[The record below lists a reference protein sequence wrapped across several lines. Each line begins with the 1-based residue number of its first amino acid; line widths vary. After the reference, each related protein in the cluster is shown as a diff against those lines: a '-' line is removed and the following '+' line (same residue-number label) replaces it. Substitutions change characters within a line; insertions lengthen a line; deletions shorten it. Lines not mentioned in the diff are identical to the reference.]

1 MKCLYKKTLFD
12 EKIPENSYIDNMLIA
27 IRICHTE
34 HPTPVFVDY
43 EDRMMRIEK
52 DTNDDDD
59 SDDNVMNMEA

>member
-1 MKCLYKKTLFD
+1 
-12 EKIPENSYIDNMLIA
+12 MLIA
-27 IRICHTE
+27 IRIYHTE